1 VVKIILEINTP
12 AFLFSTISLLMSAYA
27 GRFSKISRM
36 IRKFSLAIE
45 ESDLVEKRYLKEQI
59 SLFSKRIIY
68 IRRLQLSGISSL
80 FCSSVSMF
88 FLLFE
93 RVTLANISFLLAIIF
108 FLLCLLICLIEIY
121 YSIKALELNLE
132 M

>member
-1 VVKIILEINTP
+1 MILEVNTP

-27 GRFSKISRM
+27 GRFSKISKI
-36 IRKFSLAIE
+36 IRKLSVDIHN
-45 ESDLVEKRYLKEQI
+45 SNLVERHYLKEQI

-80 FCSSVSMF
+80 FCSSLSMF
-88 FLLFE
+88 CLLFE
-93 RVTLANISFLLAIIF
+93 RINFANIFFVLAIIF

-121 YSIKALELNLE
+121 YSIRTLELNLE
-132 M
+132 L

>member
-1 VVKIILEINTP
+1 VILEVNTP

-27 GRFSKISRM
+27 GRFSKISKI
-36 IRKFSLAIE
+36 IRKLSVDIHN
-45 ESDLVEKRYLKEQI
+45 SNLVERHYLKEQI

-80 FCSSVSMF
+80 FCSSLSMF
-88 FLLFE
+88 CLLFE
-93 RVTLANISFLLAIIF
+93 RINFANIFFVLAIIF

-121 YSIKALELNLE
+121 YSIRTLELNLE
-132 M
+132 L

>member
-1 VVKIILEINTP
+1 MILEVNTP

-27 GRFSKISRM
+27 GRFSKISKI
-36 IRKFSLAIE
+36 IRKLSVDIHN
-45 ESDLVEKRYLKEQI
+45 SNLVERHYLKEQI

-80 FCSSVSMF
+80 FCSSLSMF

-93 RVTLANISFLLAIIF
+93 RINFANIFFVLAIIF

-121 YSIKALELNLE
+121 YSIRALELNLE
-132 M
+132 L